1 VRDDTDLLIFDLDGT
16 LVDSAEDLRVAMNLV
31 LAERDRRALS
41 RDEVIAMIGDG
52 APALIQRAFA
62 HTGSAVSE
70 TALPA
75 LRRSFLD
82 HYAAA
87 DDVCSRPYPGVEE
100 TLERLAAAGL
110 RFAICTNKPE
120 GPANRVLVKM
130 GLRAWIEVVVGGDS
144 VGARKPDPAHVRAVL
159 ARVDGGRAGAAVMV
173 GDSAHDINA
182 AQGAGLIAIAVSY
195 GYGAPG
201 FADGLADLVIDRF
214 AALPQALE
222 RLARRLDS
230 DEATSL

>member
-1 VRDDTDLLIFDLDGT
+1 MNDAADLLVFDLDGT

-31 LAERDRRALS
+31 LAEQNRRSLS
-41 RDEVIAMIGDG
+41 RGEVIAMIGDG

-62 HTGSAVSE
+62 HTGSAVPE

-87 DDVCSRPYPGVEE
+87 DDAHSRPYPGVEE
-100 TLERLAAAGL
+100 TLERLATAGF
-110 RFAICTNKPE
+110 RFAVCTNKPE
-120 GPANRVLVKM
+120 GPANRVLAKM
-130 GLRAWIEVVVGGDS
+130 GLRTWFEVVVGGDS
-144 VGARKPDPAHVRAVL
+144 VGVRKPDPAHVRAVL
-159 ARVDGGRAGAAVMV
+159 AQVDGGRARTAVMI

-182 AQGAGLIAIAVSY
+182 AQGAGLSAVAVSY

-214 AALPQALE
+214 GALPQALT
-222 RLARRLDS
+222 RLAQRLDS
-230 DEATSL
+230 SKATSL